1 MPEEQQ
7 PETEEITK
15 RRSQLKRELDAFA
28 EIVRILKPLNAEQ
41 RARLVASANALLGE

>member
-1 MPEEQQ
+1 MPEEQ
-7 PETEEITK
+7 PETEEVTK

-41 RARLVASANALLGE
+41 RTRLIASANALLGE